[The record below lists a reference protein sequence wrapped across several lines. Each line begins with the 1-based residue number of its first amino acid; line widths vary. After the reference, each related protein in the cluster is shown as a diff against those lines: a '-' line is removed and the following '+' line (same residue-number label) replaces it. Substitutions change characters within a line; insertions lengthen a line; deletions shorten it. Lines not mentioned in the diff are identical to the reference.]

1 MSNEFLSAFKEAFEL
16 EEDFT
21 IHIDDEFREYDTWDS
36 LTKLSLIAAIDE
48 TFELII
54 EEKEFVKLISVQD
67 LYDFIIASKH

>member
-1 MSNEFLSAFKEAFEL
+1 MEKEFLQAFREAFEL

-21 IHIDDEFREYDTWDS
+21 IRMSDEFRDYDNWDS

-54 EEKEFVKLISVQD
+54 EEKEFVKLIYVKD
-67 LYDFIIASKH
+67 LYDFITASKQ

>member
-1 MSNEFLSAFKEAFEL
+1 LSNEFLSAFREAFEL

-21 IHIDDEFREYDTWDS
+21 IHMDDEFRKNDNWDS
-36 LTKLSLIAAIDE
+36 LTKLSLIASIDE

-54 EEKEFVKLISVQD
+54 EEKEFVRLISVKD

>member
-1 MSNEFLSAFKEAFEL
+1 MEKEFLQALREAFEL

-21 IHIDDEFREYDTWDS
+21 IRMSDEFRDYDNWDS

-54 EEKEFVKLISVQD
+54 EEKEFIKLIYIKD
-67 LYDFIIASKH
+67 LYDFITASKQ

>member
-1 MSNEFLSAFKEAFEL
+1 LEKEFLQALREAFEL

-21 IHIDDEFREYDTWDS
+21 IRMSDEFRDYDNWDS

-54 EEKEFVKLISVQD
+54 EEKEFIKLIYIKD
-67 LYDFIIASKH
+67 LYDFITASKQ

>member
-1 MSNEFLSAFKEAFEL
+1 MEKEFLQAFREAFEL

-21 IHIDDEFREYDTWDS
+21 IRMSDEFRDYDNWDS

-54 EEKEFVKLISVQD
+54 EEKEFVKLIYIKD
-67 LYDFIIASKH
+67 LYDFITA

>member
-1 MSNEFLSAFKEAFEL
+1 MKNEFLQAFREAFEL

-21 IHIDDEFREYDTWDS
+21 IRMSDEFRDYDNWDS

-54 EEKEFVKLISVQD
+54 EEKEFVKLIYIKD
-67 LYDFIIASKH
+67 LYDFITASKQ

>member
-1 MSNEFLSAFKEAFEL
+1 LEKEFLQAFREAFEL

-21 IHIDDEFREYDTWDS
+21 IRMSDEFRDYDNWDS

-54 EEKEFVKLISVQD
+54 EEKEFVKLIYVKD
-67 LYDFIIASKH
+67 LYDFITASKQ

>member
-1 MSNEFLSAFKEAFEL
+1 MEKEFLQAFREAFEL

-21 IHIDDEFREYDTWDS
+21 IRMSDEFRDYDNWDS

-54 EEKEFVKLISVQD
+54 EEKEFVKLIYIKD
-67 LYDFIIASKH
+67 LYDFITASKQ

>member
-1 MSNEFLSAFKEAFEL
+1 LEKEFLQAFREAFEL

-21 IHIDDEFREYDTWDS
+21 IRMSDEFRDYDNWDS

-54 EEKEFVKLISVQD
+54 EEKEFVKLIYIKD
-67 LYDFIIASKH
+67 LYDFITASKQ